1 MGIVTLRMS
10 AVDEAALEK
19 AAALL
24 DPREATASKQ
34 VKRIIEQLPRLH
46 RELAMARRRAV
57 DLEDALGEL
66 WDSTTGLEAAKEAVR
81 RSEAGVRDAGRR
93 AEAVLDRTPSGRIE
107 ALNGAA
113 ARRAG
118 RR

>member
-10 AVDEAALEK
+10 AADEAALEK

-34 VKRIIEQLPRLH
+34 VKRIIEQLPRVD
-46 RELAMARRRAV
+46 RELALSRRRVV

-66 WDSTTGLEAAKEAVR
+66 WGSLAGLETAKEAVL
-81 RSEAGVRDAGRR
+81 RSEAGVRKAGKR
-93 AEAVLDRTPSGRIE
+93 AEAVLDWPPAGEIE
-107 ALNGAA
+107 ALEGAA
-113 ARRAG
+113 ERRRTG
-118 RR
+118 